1 VHEIITSKTT
11 FIICK
16 NYFFHCLYRC
26 RRYVAEPKV
35 IIKFKFDAGQAR
47 LNNFGQPTTIAAGNA
62 AQTPLFNFIPAHYI
76 EFSPNA
82 TAQLGQGYVA
92 YQAPETS
99 LGGSTAIDF
108 STAIQ
113 VKEGEAFLEIPSK
126 DF

>member
-1 VHEIITSKTT
+1 MKSLLLRLLLLSVRTI
-11 FIICK
+11 
-16 NYFFHCLYRC
+16 FFTACTDADDTLT
-26 RRYVAEPKV
+26 EPKV

-113 VKEGEAFLEIPSK
+113 VKEGEAFLEIPLK